1 MFKTRLKSSLIT
13 LSVLTV
19 ITSISSFAA
28 SASSLEELMVQGDI
42 AVFKTV
48 AAKTH
53 TSPECVAADKKAQ
66 WAVDL
71 KTHSGRA
78 MYSSLVTAL
87 STGADIEVSSN
98 NACLVG
104 SGYEQVAALNVKA
117 NKMGG
122 SNGQSVRFVGFAK
135 TTQGVSPYYLDRIC
149 ETTPATK
156 GSRALRWE
164 DYQVLK
170 KEVDA
175 ALSKGQSFPFHN
187 TWVIGAIQSAS
198 STYNSRTQLYDH
210 SVLMKDD
217 TMVRVRS
224 SDTSL
229 QGRMGCQ
236 NSNGYGAVVYDKGRK
251 LHLAEC
257 RADRDHFLVSCVI

>member
-1 MFKTRLKSSLIT
+1 MLKTPLKT
-13 LSVLTV
+13 LSVLTL
-19 ITSISSFAA
+19 IKSISSFVA
-28 SASSLEELMVQGDI
+28 SASPLEELMVQGDI

-53 TSPECVAADKKAQ
+53 SSPECVAADKKAQ

-98 NACLVG
+98 NACLAG

-135 TTQGVSPYYLDRIC
+135 TTEGVPPRALDMFC
-149 ETTPATK
+149 DTTPATK

-164 DYQVLK
+164 DYKVLK
-170 KEVDA
+170 KEIDA
-175 ALSKGQSFPFHN
+175 ALSKGQWRSHQS

-236 NSNGYGAVVYDKGRK
+236 NSNGYGAVVYDKGRE

-257 RADRDHFLVSCVI
+257 RPERDHFLVSCVI

>member
-1 MFKTRLKSSLIT
+1 MLKTPLKT

-28 SASSLEELMVQGDI
+28 SASPLEELMVQGDI
-42 AVFKTV
+42 AVFTTV

-98 NACLVG
+98 NACLAG

-117 NKMGG
+117 NKMGA

-135 TTQGVSPYYLDRIC
+135 VTQGVSPHILDMFC

-164 DYQVLK
+164 DYKVLK
-170 KEVDA
+170 KEIDA
-175 ALSKGQSFPFHN
+175 LLNKGHSFAYRN
-187 TWVIGAIQSAS
+187 TWVIGAIQSVS
-198 STYNSRTQLYDH
+198 STYNSRSQLYDH

-217 TMVRVRS
+217 NMASIRP
-224 SDTSL
+224 TSTTL
-229 QGRMGCQ
+229 QGDTGCH
-236 NSNGYGAVVYDKGRK
+236 NGGSGGYGGVVWDKGQK
-251 LHLAEC
+251 LSLEPCNGRSIA
-257 RADRDHFLVSCVI
+257 VSCVI